1 MLTNSDNQNSFE
13 KKNIIIMI
21 LLLLLFLTFLGINLL
36 TSTDNFLKKLNNTF
50 GPIIKKIIA
59 FVGASIGNIINTIN
73 NIFTN
78 TAKIGIDVGSGA
90 VNNVGDLFIKTT
102 KESFVDID
110 NKVNNS
116 RIKLNEP
123 EADNTGDP
131 IQNSI
136 SSNKNSLLKNSL
148 SYIDIKN
155 ENELI
160 TLKNSG
166 QKIFLNPTFSP

>member
-36 TSTDNFLKKLNNTF
+36 TSTDSLLKKINNTF
-50 GPIIKKIIA
+50 GPIIKKIVA
-59 FVGASIGNIINTIN
+59 FVGASIGNIINTLN

-102 KESFVDID
+102 KESFDID

-123 EADNTGDP
+123 EADNTGNP

-136 SSNKNSLLKNSL
+136 SSNKNSLLKNNL
-148 SYIDIKN
+148 NYIDIKN

-160 TLKNSG
+160 TTKKSG
-166 QKIFLNPTFSP
+166 QKMSLNPTFSP

>member
-36 TSTDNFLKKLNNTF
+36 TSTDSLLKKINNIF
-50 GPIIKKIIA
+50 GPIVKKIVA
-59 FVGASIGNIINTIN
+59 FVGASIGNIINTLN

-90 VNNVGDLFIKTT
+90 VNDVGDLFIKTT
-102 KESFVDID
+102 KESFD

-148 SYIDIKN
+148 NYIDIKN

-160 TLKNSG
+160 TTKKSG
-166 QKIFLNPTFSP
+166 QKMSLNPTFSP

>member
-36 TSTDNFLKKLNNTF
+36 TSTDSLLKKINNTF
-50 GPIIKKIIA
+50 GPIIKKIVA
-59 FVGASIGNIINTIN
+59 FIGASIGNIINTLN

-102 KESFVDID
+102 KESFDID

-123 EADNTGDP
+123 EADNTGNP

-136 SSNKNSLLKNSL
+136 SSNKNSLLKNNL
-148 SYIDIKN
+148 NYIDIKN
-155 ENELI
+155 ENQLI
-160 TLKNSG
+160 TTKKSG
-166 QKIFLNPTFSP
+166 QKMSLNPTFSP